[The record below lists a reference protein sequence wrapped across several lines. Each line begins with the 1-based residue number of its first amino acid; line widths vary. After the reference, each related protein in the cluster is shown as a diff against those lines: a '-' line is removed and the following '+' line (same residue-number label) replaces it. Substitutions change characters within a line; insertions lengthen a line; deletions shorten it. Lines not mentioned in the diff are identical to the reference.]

1 MSPICN
7 PDCASADPQT
17 KTTQFTQELA
27 DILATPSDQFTAGPV
42 SDNDL
47 LLWEAKLTGPVGST
61 YQGGVFTVNLTFT
74 NDYPF
79 KPPKVKFLT
88 KIYHP
93 NVDEDGSIC
102 IGVLKPEVWKPSN
115 KINDIL
121 HSLILILE
129 QPNADDAIN
138 TSVAEVMNNP
148 AGGKEK
154 YQKTVKE
161 WIKKYA
167 TSA

>member
-1 MSPICN
+1 MATRRI
-7 PDCASADPQT
+7 QR
-17 KTTQFTQELA
+17 ELA
-27 DILATPSDQFTAGPV
+27 DLSNTPSDAFSAGPV

-47 LLWEAKLTGPVGST
+47 LIWEAKLIGPATSA
-61 YQGGVFTVNLTFT
+61 YQGGLFTVNLTFT

-79 KPPKVKFLT
+79 KPPKVKFVT

-102 IGVLKPEVWKPSN
+102 IGVLKPDVWKPSN

-121 HSLILILE
+121 NSLILILD
-129 QPNADDAIN
+129 QPNPDDAIN
-138 TSVAEVMNNP
+138 GAVAEVMNNP

-154 YQKTVKE
+154 FEKTARE
-161 WIKKYA
+161 WVKKYA
-167 TSA
+167 VA